1 MTVWLVGLVALVVLM
16 VMGLPIAFAM
26 AVVGLGGIAYVI
38 GLTPALSLLGQTFF
52 DTGMSYS
59 LTVMPLFVLM
69 GNLVA
74 RAGLADELYT
84 ASNAW
89 LRHRRGGLAMATVV
103 ACGGFSSV
111 CGSSLATAAT
121 MAKVA
126 MPSMRRYGYSD
137 GLATGSIAAGGTLG
151 ILIPPSII
159 LVLYGIMTQTD
170 IGKLFLAGLLPGA
183 IGVLGYMLAVRLSL
197 LWTGEQAAVET
208 PLPYAERWRALR
220 GVTGVL
226 ALFALVIGGIY
237 VGLFTATEAAGV
249 GAFGAFVVALVRR
262 QMSFAILRDVL
273 LDTARM
279 SALMF
284 TILFGAIAFSNFVNI
299 AGLPAQLSALI
310 ANAGLPPL
318 GVVLLILAIYF
329 VLGMFLESLS
339 MVLLTIPIFYPLVQS
354 LGFDLIWFG
363 IIVVVATEI
372 SYITPPVGMNVFVLQ
387 SVLRDV
393 PGTTIF
399 KGVLPFVFVDILR
412 ILLFVLVP
420 WLVLVVP
427 RSM

>member
-26 AVVGLGGIAYVI
+26 AAVGLGGIAYVI

-170 IGKLFLAGLLPGA
+170 IGKLFLAGFSPA
-183 IGVLGYMLAVRLSL
+183 PLACSVTCWRSASRSS
-197 LWTGEQAAVET
+197 GPASKRRSRHPYPT
-208 PLPYAERWRALR
+208 P
-220 GVTGVL
+220 
-226 ALFALVIGGIY
+226 
-237 VGLFTATEAAGV
+237 
-249 GAFGAFVVALVRR
+249 
-262 QMSFAILRDVL
+262 
-273 LDTARM
+273 
-279 SALMF
+279 
-284 TILFGAIAFSNFVNI
+284 
-299 AGLPAQLSALI
+299 
-310 ANAGLPPL
+310 NAGAP
-318 GVVLLILAIYF
+318 Y
-329 VLGMFLESLS
+329 
-339 MVLLTIPIFYPLVQS
+339 
-354 LGFDLIWFG
+354 
-363 IIVVVATEI
+363 VA
-372 SYITPPVGMNVFVLQ
+372 SPA
-387 SVLRDV
+387 SS
-393 PGTTIF
+393 
-399 KGVLPFVFVDILR
+399 
-412 ILLFVLVP
+412 
-420 WLVLVVP
+420 
-427 RSM
+427 RSSRS